1 MLPLGAALADEEE
14 RLPLAEEGRDPDPW
28 LDHRGRSRDRP
39 TAQGGGAVAPNGIG
53 LRSNR

>member
-1 MLPLGAALADEEE
+1 VLPLGAALADEEE